1 MGSRVDWKPL
11 ASEDVQRTNYQLSL
25 ISFFNQLF
33 YVFMQSTCRKMKK
46 IPDTVWM
53 TMIQQYNKNS
63 GKDGK
68 QQGMQVRNEFQSQA
82 CPWPSTHSD
91 ESISG
96 RTAHYSLNCQR
107 KCCKMLA
114 LNSVSISAGNIYLI
128 FSLCVNPFGKLW
140 YFREDNLCREKLGL
154 ELKHLCHCEFNLQIY
169 FPVYSICT
177 VLVIQVQKRKYIP
190 WLLQMRQHQTFS
202 KSWNI
207 LNPV

>member
-1 MGSRVDWKPL
+1 MDNNDPAIQQKFWKGWETTRNASQERVP
-11 ASEDVQRTNYQLSL
+11 EPGLSL
-25 ISFFNQLF
+25 TFNPFWLSP
-33 YVFMQSTCRKMKK
+33 YR
-46 IPDTVWM
+46 
-53 TMIQQYNKNS
+53 
-63 GKDGK
+63 
-68 QQGMQVRNEFQSQA
+68 
-82 CPWPSTHSD
+82 
-91 ESISG
+91 G
-96 RTAHYSLNCQR
+96 RTAHYSLNCKR

-128 FSLCVNPFGKLW
+128 FSLCVNPFGKLG
-140 YFREDNLCREKLGL
+140 YFREDNLCREKLGR

-207 LNPV
+207 RNPV

>member
-1 MGSRVDWKPL
+1 MDDNDPAIQQKFWKRWETTRNASQERVP
-11 ASEDVQRTNYQLSL
+11 EPGLSL
-25 ISFFNQLF
+25 TFNPFWLSP
-33 YVFMQSTCRKMKK
+33 YR
-46 IPDTVWM
+46 
-53 TMIQQYNKNS
+53 
-63 GKDGK
+63 
-68 QQGMQVRNEFQSQA
+68 
-82 CPWPSTHSD
+82 
-91 ESISG
+91 G